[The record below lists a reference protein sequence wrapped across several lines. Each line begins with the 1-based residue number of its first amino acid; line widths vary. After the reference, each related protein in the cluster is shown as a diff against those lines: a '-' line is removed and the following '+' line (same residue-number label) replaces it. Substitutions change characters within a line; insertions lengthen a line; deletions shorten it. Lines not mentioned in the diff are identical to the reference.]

1 MPIIDVFSLGETIIV
16 AQRSE
21 MFSFSNRSR
30 ASSEKPDNP
39 REKFSFHGVFMSN
52 EIKSAQITA
61 WICLAELMWMLS

>member
-30 ASSEKPDNP
+30 ASSEKLEGP
-39 REKFSFHGVFMSN
+39 RENELSFHGIFLSD
-52 EIKSAQITA
+52 EIESPQITA
-61 WICLAELMWMLS
+61 WICLEDLM